1 MPTAAQL
8 LQATY
13 PQQLLEIK
21 PVSTSGGITT
31 FQVIYGGTPLPAVNE
46 TSGISFQVKPLI
58 AGLQPVLTNTS
69 AYSGL
74 YPLGLPTISKLSD
87 NKYQISASA
96 ASFTGVFPSLTSLPA
111 PILEFSLPSSSVPI
125 DLDVLEGDVGYAQ
138 AVEYSDSSAYPSYVD
153 VTAAGATFVN
163 SIGGTSDTVD
173 YVSFTVSS
181 GQVFDA
187 LWLQDYSG
195 GAIGGTYALFTGSS
209 FDAAL
214 NTEAQLLASPSVLAY
229 GKIGTSVDPG
239 VVGIGENALVD
250 GLKSSVPITGLAP
263 GEYTLKIEN
272 AGAASAYQL
281 ALQKLIAISGV
292 PETFQGNEDQ
302 PLAPV
307 LLPAKTDLNV
317 ALTWNAIGLPQG
329 LSLTTTGGQASI
341 SGQLGENFN
350 GSYPFTLKATTNDGT
365 GNTRSYTRS
374 IVVAAL
380 NDVPTLG
387 VVVAGTIGED
397 GQAGTTTDGGL
408 TGSLVGGD
416 VDVETLTYGISG
428 GTFAGGVSTKVG
440 SYGTLTVNNSTGAYS
455 YAKNA
460 GAIEALDATEQAT
473 DTFDFSVSDGDG
485 AVVTRGYTVTVS
497 GADDAP
503 TLGPVVVGT
512 IAEVGQAGTTTD
524 GGLTG
529 SLVGGDVD
537 VETLTYGISGGTV
550 AGGVSTKVG
559 VYGTLTV
566 DSSTRA
572 YSYAKNAGAIEALDA
587 TEQGTDTFDF
597 SVSDGDGAVVTR
609 GYTVTVSGADDA
621 PTLGPVVVGTIA
633 EVGQSETTTDGGL
646 TGSLV
651 GGDVDVE
658 TLTYGISGGTVSG
671 GVSTKVGVYGTL
683 SVNSSTGAYSYAK
696 NAGSIEA
703 LDATEQGTD
712 TFDFSVSDGD
722 GAAVT
727 RGYTVTVSGAD
738 DAPILTTVATIAGG
752 VEDVFKEISY
762 ADLAGA
768 ANEVD
773 VDSSNLSF
781 RVQGVS
787 SGTLQKWDAAAN
799 GGVGAWSAVVAG
811 TTLISSGE
819 KVQWKGAGDA
829 NGELNAFTV
838 RAWDGVAAS
847 AADVQVKVN
856 TAAVNDAP
864 RLSPPQSFSILEN
877 KPFSTSFS
885 VFNPDD
891 SEPVFFALEGKDANA
906 FSINQA
912 GELSLRRNADFE
924 TQASY
929 DVTIRATDQNPAAL
943 SSTTSLSLA
952 VRDQP
957 DQSLIIT
964 PASLAFIP
972 TIDTSITLN
981 AVYSQDLPL
990 EGSNPPGSFSA
1001 TVAYDG
1007 ASLDFVPTALTQ
1019 PGVTITNSDQ
1029 GETGPSS
1036 LTLSSANPA
1045 QQATF
1050 KLDFNVTPLALGP
1063 FNFSWN
1069 LVGSSEYEKQ
1079 TNSPVLI
1086 SPDANAF
1093 IRQGALD
1100 LSPFGSPLRIDTQG
1114 QKVLLLD
1121 RPTVALPFTTPF
1133 TSLLATAQAD
1143 ELIISDSL
1151 VFNAGAGDDSIDL
1164 KPLSLLNGNF
1174 DVEGRLGAGRD
1185 SLLLPGSAPRNPGS
1199 RIQVNDFELGF
1210 DKLQLTNGQ
1219 VVSRRSEVLA
1229 LAADSMGALNQ
1240 SSVQLRFAAI
1250 ASDLDPGLKALI
1262 SGQGSVI
1269 PSSIALDPGSQ
1280 GKSLKVTLGS
1290 AAGQSG
1296 NGSGFAMAG
1305 QTPPS
1310 GYPWTLSADKR
1321 TATLS
1326 LPQTFSVS
1334 SDIPLLRAAVASLTA
1349 TSSAL
1354 AEGSL
1359 RVEWLDSANAVL
1371 ASTTSALQITPLSP
1385 SSAQSVID
1393 FAGTSPVKL
1402 EIQALP
1408 ASSPVPLQIKGSSG
1422 GDSITL
1428 LSSSLDQRTDKAFGG
1443 FGDDLLIAGDGDRLV
1458 GGVGNDT
1465 MIARLGFGS
1474 TQLTGNSGNDL
1485 LIGGQN
1491 DALVAGAGDDIL
1503 VVRGLGNRLSGGV
1516 GSDIFVLADAEF
1528 GKFSAAIAPNRI
1540 LDFSSD
1546 DKIAFNVPGLQR
1558 SDISLVEAAG
1568 GVKVQLNTSWAD
1580 RLGAS
1585 DLAMIQGAK
1594 LATINSS
1601 QLLFNAV
1608 ETRIDSTILSRVDVA
1623 DQSS

>member
-440 SYGTLTVNNSTGAYS
+440 SYGTLTVNN
-455 YAKNA
+455 
-460 GAIEALDATEQAT
+460 
-473 DTFDFSVSDGDG
+473 
-485 AVVTRGYTVTVS
+485 
-497 GADDAP
+497 
-503 TLGPVVVGT
+503 
-512 IAEVGQAGTTTD
+512 
-524 GGLTG
+524 
-529 SLVGGDVD
+529 
-537 VETLTYGISGGTV
+537 
-550 AGGVSTKVG
+550 
-559 VYGTLTV
+559 
-566 DSSTRA
+566 STRA

>member
-96 ASFTGVFPSLTSLPA
+96 ASFTGVFPSLASLPA

-138 AVEYSDSSAYPSYVD
+138 AVEYSDSSAYPSYTD
-153 VTAAGATFVN
+153 VTATGATFAN
-163 SIGGTSDTVD
+163 AIGGTSDTVD
-173 YVSFTVSS
+173 YVSFTVSN

-187 LWLQDYSG
+187 LRLQDYSG

-214 NTEAQLLASPSVLAY
+214 NTEAKLLASPSVLAY
-229 GKIGTSVDPG
+229 GKIGTSGDPG

-250 GLKSSVPITGLAP
+250 GLKSSGPITGLSP

-272 AGAASAYQL
+272 AGTASAYQL
-281 ALQKLIAISGV
+281 ALQKQIAISGV
-292 PETFQGNEDQ
+292 PETFLGNEDQ
-302 PLAPV
+302 PLAAV
-307 LLPAKTDLNV
+307 LLPTKTDSNV
-317 ALTWNAIGLPQG
+317 AFTWNAIGLPQG
-329 LSLTTTGGQASI
+329 LSLATTGGQASI
-341 SGQLGENFN
+341 SGQLGENLN

-365 GNTRSYTRS
+365 GNSRSYTRS
-374 IVVAAL
+374 IVVAAV
-380 NDVPTLG
+380 NDVPTL
-387 VVVAGTIGED
+387 
-397 GQAGTTTDGGL
+397 
-408 TGSLVGGD
+408 
-416 VDVETLTYGISG
+416 
-428 GTFAGGVSTKVG
+428 
-440 SYGTLTVNNSTGAYS
+440 
-455 YAKNA
+455 
-460 GAIEALDATEQAT
+460 
-473 DTFDFSVSDGDG
+473 
-485 AVVTRGYTVTVS
+485 
-497 GADDAP
+497 
-503 TLGPVVVGT
+503 
-512 IAEVGQAGTTTD
+512 
-524 GGLTG
+524 
-529 SLVGGDVD
+529 
-537 VETLTYGISGGTV
+537 
-550 AGGVSTKVG
+550 
-559 VYGTLTV
+559 
-566 DSSTRA
+566 
-572 YSYAKNAGAIEALDA
+572 
-587 TEQGTDTFDF
+587 
-597 SVSDGDGAVVTR
+597 
-609 GYTVTVSGADDA
+609 
-621 PTLGPVVVGTIA
+621 
-633 EVGQSETTTDGGL
+633 
-646 TGSLV
+646 
-651 GGDVDVE
+651 
-658 TLTYGISGGTVSG
+658 
-671 GVSTKVGVYGTL
+671 
-683 SVNSSTGAYSYAK
+683 
-696 NAGSIEA
+696 
-703 LDATEQGTD
+703 
-712 TFDFSVSDGD
+712 
-722 GAAVT
+722 
-727 RGYTVTVSGAD
+727 
-738 DAPILTTVATIAGG
+738 TTVGTIAGG

-762 ADLAGA
+762 ADLLGV
-768 ANEVD
+768 ANEAD
-773 VDSSNLSF
+773 VDNSNLSF
-781 RVQGVS
+781 LVQGVS
-787 SGTLQKWDAAAN
+787 SGTLQKWDAGA
-799 GGVGAWSAVVAG
+799 GAWSAVVAG

-819 KVQWKGAGDA
+819 KVQWKGAADA

-838 RAWDGVAAS
+838 RAWDGSAAS

-856 TAAVNDAP
+856 TAAVNDVP

-906 FSINQA
+906 FSITQA

-924 TQASY
+924 TQTSY
-929 DVTIRATDQNPAAL
+929 DLTIRATDQNPAAL

-990 EGSNPPGSFSA
+990 EGGNAPGSFSA
-1001 TVAYDG
+1001 TIAYDG
-1007 ASLDFVPTALTQ
+1007 ASLDFLPAALTQ

-1029 GETGPSS
+1029 GETGLSS
-1036 LTLSSANPA
+1036 LTLSSSNPA

-1050 KLDFNVTPLALGP
+1050 RLDFNVTPRALGP

-1100 LSPFGSPLRIDTQG
+1100 LSPFGSPLRVDTQG

-1121 RPTVALPFTTPF
+1121 RPTVALPYSTPI

-1174 DVEGRLGAGRD
+1174 DVAGRLGAGRD
-1185 SLLLPGSAPRNPGS
+1185 SLLLPGSAPKNPGS

-1305 QTPPS
+1305 QAPPS
-1310 GYPWTLSADKR
+1310 GYTWTLSADKR

-1385 SSAQSVID
+1385 SSVQSVID

-1465 MIARLGFGS
+1465 IIARLGFGS

-1528 GKFSAAIAPNRI
+1528 GRFSAAIAPNRI

-1568 GVKVQLNTSWAD
+1568 GVKVQLNASWAD